1 MIREAIRAVT
11 DRQTLSEQ
19 EAWAAMGE
27 IMDGGA
33 TPAQIAAFITAL
45 RMRGETVDE
54 IAGFARAMRERAL
67 RVIPR
72 VERLVDVVG
81 TGGDRVSTFNVST
94 TAAFVVAGCGGY
106 VAKHGNRAVS
116 RQCGSAD
123 VLEALGVNI
132 QVPPDVVQRCI
143 EDIGIGFLF
152 APIYHAAMKHAAGP
166 RREIGIRTVFNILG
180 PLANPA
186 GASSLLVGTYDPS
199 LVRIMAEVLGELGVR
214 RALVVHG
221 DGMDEVSTLGPTQV
235 AELRDG
241 RVQVRMIEP
250 AALGVP
256 PAPADAVAGGTPR
269 QNAEVTLAV
278 LQGERGPAR
287 DLVVANAAAALVAAE
302 LAEDLPEGMALA
314 ARAIDSG
321 AAYEKLEELR
331 VHTRAAE
338 AAGGAEGAVRSP

>member
-1 MIREAIRAVT
+1 MIREAIRAVA
-11 DRQTLSEQ
+11 DRKTLSEQ
-19 EAWAAMGE
+19 DAWAAMGE
-27 IMDGGA
+27 IMDGQA

-67 RVIPR
+67 RVVPR
-72 VERLVDVVG
+72 VDRLVDVVG

-94 TAAFVVAGCGGY
+94 TAAFVVAGAGGY

-116 RQCGSAD
+116 RQSGAAD

-132 QVPPDVVQRCI
+132 QVAPDVVQRCI

-152 APIYHAAMKHAAGP
+152 APIYHAAMKHAAAP
-166 RREIGIRTVFNILG
+166 RKEIGIRTVFNILG

-186 GASSLLVGTYDPS
+186 GASSLLVGTYDPA
-199 LVRIMAEVLGELGVR
+199 LVRVMAEVLGELGVR

-221 DGMDEVSTLGPTQV
+221 DGMDEMSTLGPTQV

-241 RVQVRMIEP
+241 RVRVTVIEP
-250 AALGVP
+250 SALKISSP
-256 PAPADAVAGGTPR
+256 PPEAVAGGTPQ
-269 QNAEVTLAV
+269 QNAEITVSV
-278 LQGERGPAR
+278 LRGQQGPAR
-287 DLVVANAAAALVAAE
+287 DLVVLNSGAALVAAE
-302 LAEDLPEGMALA
+302 LADDLAEGMVLA

-321 AAYEKLEELR
+321 AAYEKLEQLR
-331 VHTRAAE
+331 VQTKVA
-338 AAGGAEGAVRSP
+338 

>member
-1 MIREAIRAVT
+1 MIREAIRAVA
-11 DRQTLSEQ
+11 DHQTLSEQ
-19 EAWAAMGE
+19 DAWAAMGE
-27 IMDGGA
+27 IMDGQA

-67 RVIPR
+67 RVVPR
-72 VERLVDVVG
+72 VDRLVDVVG

-94 TAAFVVAGCGGY
+94 TTAFVVAGAGGY

-116 RQCGSAD
+116 RQSGAAD

-132 QVPPDVVQRCI
+132 GVAPDVVQRCI

-166 RREIGIRTVFNILG
+166 RKEIGIRTVFNILG

-186 GASSLLVGTYDPS
+186 GATSLLVGTYDPA
-199 LVRIMAEVLGELGVR
+199 LVRVMAEVLGELGVH

-221 DGMDEVSTLGPTQV
+221 DGMDEVSTLGPTQT

-241 RVQVRMIEP
+241 RVRLSVIEP
-250 AALGVP
+250 ATLKLTSP
-256 PAPADAVAGGTPR
+256 PPEAIAGGTPQ
-269 QNAEVTLAV
+269 QNAETTVSV
-278 LQGERGPAR
+278 LRGKVGPAR
-287 DLVVANAAAALVAAE
+287 DLVAVNAGAALVAAE
-302 LAEDLPEGMALA
+302 LADDLTEGMALA
-314 ARAIDSG
+314 GRAIDSG
-321 AAYEKLEELR
+321 AAYEKLEQLR
-331 VHTRAAE
+331 VQTKAA
-338 AAGGAEGAVRSP
+338 

>member
-1 MIREAIRAVT
+1 MIRDAIRSIA
-11 DRQTLSEQ
+11 DRQALSEQ
-19 EAWAAMGE
+19 DAWAAMGE
-27 IMDGGA
+27 IMDGQA

-72 VERLVDVVG
+72 VDRLIDVVG
-81 TGGDRVSTFNVST
+81 TGGDRVSTFNIST
-94 TAAFVVAGCGGY
+94 TTAFVVAGAGGY

-116 RQCGSAD
+116 RQSGAAD

-132 QVPPDVVQRCI
+132 QVAPEVVQRCI

-152 APIYHAAMKHAAGP
+152 APIYHAAMKHAGGP
-166 RREIGIRTVFNILG
+166 RKEIGIRTVFNILG

-186 GASSLLVGTYDPS
+186 GASSLLVGTYDPA

-221 DGMDEVSTLGPTQV
+221 DGMDEMSTLGPTQV

-241 RVQVRMIEP
+241 RVRVTIVEP
-250 AALGVP
+250 SSVKVTP
-256 PAPADAVAGGTPR
+256 PAPEAIAGGTPQ
-269 QNAEVTLAV
+269 QNAEVTVNV
-278 LQGERGPAR
+278 LRGEAGPAR
-287 DLVVANAAAALVAAE
+287 DIVVLNAGAALVAAE
-302 LAEDLPEGMALA
+302 LVEDLAGGMALA
-314 ARAIDSG
+314 SRSIESG
-321 AAYEKLEELR
+321 AAYEKLEALR
-331 VHTRAAE
+331 VHTRAA
-338 AAGGAEGAVRSP
+338 

>member
-1 MIREAIRAVT
+1 MIREAIRAVA
-11 DRQTLSEQ
+11 DRRPLSEQ
-19 EAWAAMGE
+19 DAWAAMGE
-27 IMDGGA
+27 IMDGQA

-72 VERLVDVVG
+72 ADRLIDVVG

-94 TAAFVVAGCGGY
+94 TAAFVVAGAGGY

-116 RQCGSAD
+116 RQSGSAD

-132 QVPPDVVQRCI
+132 QVGPDVVQRCI

-166 RREIGIRTVFNILG
+166 RKEIGIRTVFNILG

-214 RALVVHG
+214 RAMVVHG
-221 DGMDEVSTLGPTQV
+221 DGMDELSTLGPTQV

-241 RVQVRMIEP
+241 RVEVTMVDP
-250 AALGVP
+250 ASLDIVS
-256 PAPADAVAGGTPR
+256 PAPEAVAGGTP
-269 QNAEVTLAV
+269 QHNAGVAHSV
-278 LQGERGPAR
+278 LRGEPGPAR
-287 DLVVANAAAALVAAE
+287 DLVVLNAGAALVVGE
-302 LAEDLPEGMALA
+302 LAEDLREGMALA

-331 VHTRAAE
+331 VTTRTAQ
-338 AAGGAEGAVRSP
+338 AGSPGRG

>member
-1 MIREAIRAVT
+1 MIRDAIRQIA

-19 EAWAAMGE
+19 DAWATMGE
-27 IMDGGA
+27 IMDGQA

-72 VERLVDVVG
+72 VDRLIDVVG
-81 TGGDRVSTFNVST
+81 TGGDRVSTFNIST
-94 TAAFVVAGCGGY
+94 TTAFVVAGAGGY

-116 RQCGSAD
+116 RQSGAAD

-132 QVPPDVVQRCI
+132 QVAPEVVQRCI
-143 EDIGIGFLF
+143 EDAGIGFLF
-152 APIYHAAMKHAAGP
+152 APIYHAAMKHAAVP
-166 RREIGIRTVFNILG
+166 RKEIGIRTVFNILG

-186 GASSLLVGTYDPS
+186 GATSLLVGTYDPA

-221 DGMDEVSTLGPTQV
+221 DGMDEMSTLGPTQV

-241 RVQVRMIEP
+241 RVAVSIVQP
-250 AALGVP
+250 ASLGVASP
-256 PAPADAVAGGTPR
+256 PPEAIAGGTPQ
-269 QNAEVTLAV
+269 QNAEVTVGV
-278 LQGERGPAR
+278 LRGQPGAAR
-287 DLVVANAAAALVAAE
+287 DIVVLNAAAALIAAE
-302 LAEDLPEGMALA
+302 LAEDLREGMALA
-314 ARAIDSG
+314 SRSIDSG
-321 AAYEKLEELR
+321 AAHEKLEALR
-331 VHTRAAE
+331 VHTRAA
-338 AAGGAEGAVRSP
+338 